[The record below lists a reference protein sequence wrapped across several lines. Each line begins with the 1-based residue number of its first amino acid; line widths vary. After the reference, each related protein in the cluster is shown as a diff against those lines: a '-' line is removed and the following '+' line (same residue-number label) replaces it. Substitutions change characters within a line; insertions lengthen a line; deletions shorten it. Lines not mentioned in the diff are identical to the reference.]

1 MTSEL
6 RGIKMT
12 IDGTS
17 NWNGQT
23 MERTELIPQTSSNLG
38 IGNLFYHFSVK
49 RADTNAPDPTLEH
62 QVCFFESHFTEVLNL
77 RYANIIEC

>member
-12 IDGTS
+12 IDGTA

-38 IGNLFYHFSVK
+38 AGNLFYHFSVK
-49 RADTNAPDPTLEH
+49 RSNTNAPDPTLEH
-62 QVCFFESHFTEVLNL
+62 QICFFESHFTEVLNL
-77 RYANIIEC
+77 RQPNVAEC

>member
-1 MTSEL
+1 MTSEE

-23 MERTELIPQTSSNLG
+23 MERTELIPQTSSNIG
-38 IGNLFYHFSVK
+38 TGNLFYHFSVK
-49 RADTNAPDPTLEH
+49 HSATNPPDVCLLE
-62 QVCFFESHFTEVLNL
+62 
-77 RYANIIEC
+77 R